1 MSRDVKSTDI
11 TGINDGLERAIARL
25 RRQLRSEIQN
35 SKNEALLQASKDAE
49 SRMAEVQQAYSQAD
63 QEELRQQIE
72 EMQSRLGAQ
81 INDHARQVN
90 QSLLENDARL
100 AERLQELSDSFQAS
114 MIEQQGQFTE
124 QMQAIVDEQYRAF
137 DERMEDM
144 YSMMDEQQ
152 EQIVSLSEGL
162 DVLGQGMQQM
172 NDNLAQL
179 QEDIDERFELQQTE
193 IDTLQQGVKT
203 LFDLRASEENEMKLA
218 AGRALAL
225 LEAVRK
231 RTNVKRFASATQI
244 DRVEG
249 LEKRLKGLASNP
261 LSCTISDVNQLV
273 NETQVME
280 KEALR
285 EQAKWQVK
293 QNLAKTT
300 VDALLRM
307 MQDSMQLKVNSIHDE
322 TQQEELQADYWTH
335 GKFHELEERIDK
347 VKQRVY
353 SEEAEVEE
361 LDDLIKK
368 MRDMEEELDCLREEA
383 VRLGLL
389 SEERIV
395 IMNDILND
403 MNGWELKEDV
413 GFLGGDDVEDE
424 REGTFAILYNP
435 TTKEEL
441 SIIIY
446 QEERGDNVGNR
457 IVVHRNVDGLGESRQ
472 QLRVRM
478 QQIKAKIEKSGH
490 KLGELS
496 EPPRGGDGKIEQ
508 AQSGAELR
516 RKGAAKRLKDEL
528 RQRRNR

>member
-11 TGINDGLERAIARL
+11 TGINDGLERAIDRL

-49 SRMAEVQQAYSQAD
+49 SRMAEAQQAYSQAD

-72 EMQSRLGAQ
+72 EMQRRLGAQ
-81 INDHARQVN
+81 INDQARRVN
-90 QSLLENDARL
+90 QSLLENDARY
-100 AERLQELSDSFQAS
+100 AERLQELSDSFQES
-114 MIEQQGQFTE
+114 MLEQQGQFTE
-124 QMQAIVDEQYRAF
+124 QMQAIVDEQNRAF

-162 DVLGQGMQQM
+162 DVLGQGLQQM

-179 QEDIDERFELQQTE
+179 QEDIDERFALQQTE
-193 IDTLQQGVKT
+193 IETLQQGVKT
-203 LFDLRASEENEMKLA
+203 LFELRESEENEKKLA

-231 RTNVKRFASATQI
+231 RTPVDRFASEAKR
-244 DRVEG
+244 DRIAL
-249 LEKRLKGLASNP
+249 LERRLTGIRSNP
-261 LSCTISDVNQLV
+261 ASCTITDVNNLV
-273 NETQVME
+273 DETIVME
-280 KEALR
+280 KEAVR
-285 EQAKWQVK
+285 EQAKWQAK

-300 VDALLRM
+300 VDTLLRM
-307 MQDSMQLKVNSIHDE
+307 MQESMQLKVNSIYDE

-335 GKFHELEERIDK
+335 GKFHKLEEDIDK
-347 VKQRVY
+347 VKQRIY
-353 SEEAEVEE
+353 SEGADVEE
-361 LDDLIKK
+361 LDGLIVK
-368 MRDMEEELDCLREEA
+368 MQGMEKELDCLREEA
-383 VRLGLL
+383 VRLGILC
-389 SEERIV
+389 EERIV
-395 IMNDILND
+395 VMNDILD
-403 MNGWELKEDV
+403 VMKGWELKENPS
-413 GFLGGDDVEDE
+413 FIGGEDE
-424 REGTFAILYNP
+424 EDAREGTFAILYNP

-446 QEERGDNVGNR
+446 NEERGDEVVNK
-457 IVVHRNVDGLGESRQ
+457 IVFHRNDKKESRDTF
-472 QLRVRM
+472 LMRM

-496 EPPRGGDGKIEQ
+496 APPRGGDGKMEQ
-508 AQSGAELR
+508 AQSGTELR